1 MENNP
6 DIEFGF
12 GKIERINGQ
21 LVSEQSIV
29 IEENFVNIEGWI
41 LDENKSPVDSI
52 FLMIDNKPLLKYED
66 FVSREHKE
74 YDYVS
79 EKDSGWNII
88 FLSGYIEKG
97 CHEISIIGLSNETLV
112 KLQEKIEMCKI

>member
-1 MENNP
+1 M
-6 DIEFGF
+6 
-12 GKIERINGQ
+12 
-21 LVSEQSIV
+21 VSEQSIV

-52 FLMIDNKPLLKYED
+52 FLMIDNKPLLKYDDFMPRED
-66 FVSREHKE
+66 KKH
-74 YDYVS
+74 DYVS

-97 CHEISIIGLSNETLV
+97 CHEIGIIGLSNETLV
-112 KLQEKIEMCKI
+112 KLQEKIEMCRI